1 MSSKKY
7 VPDRLRGVLGGN
19 DANSSTQSSTRSS
32 SSRGKGKKS
41 RPWRVDAASWKQQ
54 LQERKAVY
62 DNFALHEKGDEEKK
76 ELSPR
81 ATAAEELEAIPLN
94 ILTSAKNEADGQ
106 VDTMLTPD
114 KGEQVQTVF
123 NSPPKTSSPPSSLAR
138 NDQNLG
144 RSSPSKKRNPRK
156 LSPGVVNG
164 DVHDRKE
171 KNVTSAQEERA
182 CSLRHCDSGYTGES
196 SGSSGFAPGLRAY

>member
-76 ELSPR
+76 ELEDQI
-81 ATAAEELEAIPLN
+81 EELEPELVKLIDADPEALEAELEPN
-94 ILTSAKNEADGQ
+94 ASKLGVDAKDILEK
-106 VDTMLTPD
+106 LY
-114 KGEQVQTVF
+114 
-123 NSPPKTSSPPSSLAR
+123 
-138 NDQNLG
+138 
-144 RSSPSKKRNPRK
+144 KK
-156 LSPGVVNG
+156 S
-164 DVHDRKE
+164 
-171 KNVTSAQEERA
+171 
-182 CSLRHCDSGYTGES
+182 
-196 SGSSGFAPGLRAY
+196 